1 MQAETICD
9 ELGITLSSAA
19 NIFFRQLV
27 RAGGIPFE
35 MRDPFYSSQNQ
46 EYLQA
51 SIDEYEA
58 NKETGIVK
66 TLEKGRDFLAL
77 SLFRMLW
84 KIHIFFTVL
93 HRESIIIMDIPTD

>member
-1 MQAETICD
+1 MTNINISIDDSLKMQAETICD

-66 TLEKGRDFLAL
+66 TLDELLQMEK
-77 SLFRMLW
+77 
-84 KIHIFFTVL
+84 
-93 HRESIIIMDIPTD
+93 